1 MSDEDI
7 QLELEDDPRSDREP
21 GTALER
27 IRAVSV
33 ALSDA
38 ARRTRL
44 SSRRRDFDSGGG
56 FKARRGAKLFRLL
69 MIGSFLLI
77 VAAPT
82 LATAVYYYGFASDQ
96 YVSETDFTVA
106 VGEAP
111 VPDNVAAITG
121 IPALAI
127 IQDTQIVVNYI
138 HSRAAVEKLD
148 HAVGLRT
155 LYSRPEADWLAR
167 FDNRKPIER
176 FLSYWNTMA
185 TAGIVMP
192 AGIVQLRVRAFTPE
206 DARKIAQ
213 ASLDV
218 CEQMVNDLNTRADRD
233 AVAGAEE
240 ELKRSSQRVA
250 SALAAL
256 EAARNESGILET
268 SHSEASLESLIKD
281 AKSRL
286 LSLQGGYDA
295 SLKYVGPDA
304 PQMKELST
312 RIEITRRQIVE
323 IEAKLT
329 ASSEA
334 PNTGETTVA
343 NAMSK
348 FGELDLERTV
358 AEKLYSTAAAAL
370 EAVRVNAENRQ
381 MYFKTF
387 VFPAD
392 PQEALYPK
400 RAMKTLTTL
409 GLSLLAWFTL
419 GGVAAL
425 IRNNM
430 A

>member
-1 MSDEDI
+1 
-7 QLELEDDPRSDREP
+7 
-21 GTALER
+21 
-27 IRAVSV
+27 
-33 ALSDA
+33 
-38 ARRTRL
+38 
-44 SSRRRDFDSGGG
+44 
-56 FKARRGAKLFRLL
+56 

-82 LATAVYYYGFASDQ
+82 LATAVYYYVFASDQ

-121 IPALAI
+121 IPGLAI
-127 IQDTQIVVNYI
+127 LQDTQIVVNYI
-138 HSRAAVEKLD
+138 HSRAAIEKLD
-148 HAVGLRT
+148 QAIGLKT

-167 FDNRKPIER
+167 FDSRKPIER

-185 TAGIVMP
+185 AAVIIMP
-192 AGIVQLRVRAFTPE
+192 AGIVQLKVRAFTPE

-218 CEQMVNDLNTRADRD
+218 CEQMVNDLNARADRD

-250 SALAAL
+250 TALAAL
-256 EAARNESGILET
+256 EAARNESGIVET
-268 SHSEASLESLIKD
+268 SNSEASLESLVKD

-286 LSLQGGYDA
+286 LSLQGAYDA
-295 SLKYVGPDA
+295 SLKYVAPDA

-329 ASSEA
+329 TSSEA
-334 PNTGETTVA
+334 PDTGETTVA

-387 VFPAD
+387 VFPAV
-392 PQEALYPK
+392 PQESLYPK
-400 RAMKTLTTL
+400 RAMKTLTVL
-409 GLSLLAWFTL
+409 GLSLLAWVSL
-419 GGVAAL
+419 GGVAVL